1 MHIYID
7 VTLNLDYDVT
17 YNDVAR
23 KIERQ
28 MVHLEN
34 LKKIDVYKPPF

>member
-1 MHIYID
+1 MHLYLD

-28 MVHLEN
+28 RAHLEN
-34 LKKIDVYKPPF
+34 LRKIDVYKPPF